1 MIDGRIITVTTKG
14 QIAIPKEVRKELN
27 IDNGSKLFVYVYGDT
42 IMMKVLK
49 LPNPE
54 EFKRKLDEAEK
65 WAESVGL
72 TEEEV
77 NRVIKEVRQGK

>member
-1 MIDGRIITVTTKG
+1 MVEGRIVTVTSKG
-14 QIAIPKEVRKELN
+14 QIAIPVDVRNELN
-27 IDNGSKLFVYVYGDT
+27 IDNGSKLFVYVYGDSL
-42 IMMKVLK
+42 IMKVLK

-54 EFKRKLDEAEK
+54 EFKKKLDEAQK

-77 NRVIKEVRQGK
+77 NRVIKDVRQGK

>member
-1 MIDGRIITVTTKG
+1 MIDGRIITVTSKG
-14 QIAIPKEVRKELN
+14 QVAIPKEVRRELN

-42 IMMKVLK
+42 LMMKVLK

-54 EFKRKLDEAEK
+54 EFKKKLDEAEK

>member
-1 MIDGRIITVTTKG
+1 MDGRIITVTSKG
-14 QIAIPKEVRKELN
+14 QVAIPKEVRKELN

-42 IMMKVLK
+42 LMMKVLK
-49 LPNPE
+49 MPNPE
-54 EFKRKLDEAEK
+54 EFKKKLDEAEK

>member
-1 MIDGRIITVTTKG
+1 
-14 QIAIPKEVRKELN
+14 
-27 IDNGSKLFVYVYGDT
+27 
-42 IMMKVLK
+42 MKVLK
-49 LPNPE
+49 LPDPE
-54 EFKRKLDEAEK
+54 EFKRKLDEAQK